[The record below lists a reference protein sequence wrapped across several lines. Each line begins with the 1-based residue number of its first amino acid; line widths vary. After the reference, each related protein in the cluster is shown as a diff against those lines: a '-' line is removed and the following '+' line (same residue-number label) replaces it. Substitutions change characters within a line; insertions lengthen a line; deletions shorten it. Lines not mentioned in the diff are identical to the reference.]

1 MAKDGMVEESIWK
14 DVCEFQKKD
23 PIFVSILDSEVL
35 IYYWNSKHAN
45 KMLGP
50 MFKDVMNKGL

>member
-1 MAKDGMVEESIWK
+1 MERCMWVS
-14 DVCEFQKKD
+14 KKD